1 MSLSNRRAFLLGLA
15 ALPLAGCG
23 YQPAHGTRGAAS
35 AALGN
40 IRIQDPTDE
49 AAFELVEQLER
60 RLPGSGTP
68 THELRYTISTNRRRL
83 AVTEE
88 EITTGYNLNGRVDFQ
103 IVDLRDQSIATQG
116 SVSNFS
122 TYSATANTVAARAS
136 ERDARRRLMVI
147 LADYLTARLIATS
160 GTWAT

>member
-40 IRIQDPTDE
+40 IRIQDPNDE

-103 IVDLRDQSIATQG
+103 IVDLRDRSIATQG
-116 SVSNFS
+116 SVSNF
-122 TYSATANTVAARAS
+122 
-136 ERDARRRLMVI
+136 
-147 LADYLTARLIATS
+147 
-160 GTWAT
+160 